1 MLDFVEELPTEWQ
14 QTWDHMQQKSGK
26 YDGTSKLIFNTGTK
40 DST

>member
-14 QTWDHMQQKSGK
+14 QTWDHMRLKSGT
-26 YDGTSKLIFNTGTK
+26 TSKLIFNAGTK